1 MKIKNCLVW
10 QRAGWRGKCASA
22 DSLQLKVSAAQRKK
36 WPRFKI
42 PAHSSHTDMQNVLV
56 LHSMRTQRSATWP
69 CLDPPFPFF
78 SPHRYVGIS
87 GLIPPW
93 NVRCVFKMMHLILK
107 STSQEDPV
115 QDRWL
120 PGEPR
125 SSFHAR
131 ICARLSPSADR
142 DARWCALD
150 SLWSCDLTFLKDIS
164 GKRRRRLREPHI
176 MCRTC
181 DPGWRPLHLIRA
193 RLIKPPGGDDELRHQ
208 QDLSLF
214 FIIIIFWM
222 DYFPIPTLL
231 YLQIT

>member
-1 MKIKNCLVW
+1 
-10 QRAGWRGKCASA
+10 
-22 DSLQLKVSAAQRKK
+22 
-36 WPRFKI
+36 
-42 PAHSSHTDMQNVLV
+42 
-56 LHSMRTQRSATWP
+56 
-69 CLDPPFPFF
+69 
-78 SPHRYVGIS
+78 
-87 GLIPPW
+87 
-93 NVRCVFKMMHLILK
+93 MMHLILK

-120 PGEPR
+120 PREPL

-181 DPGWRPLHLIRA
+181 DPGWRPLHLFRA

-208 QDLSLF
+208 RDLSLYF
-214 FIIIIFWM
+214 IIIFWM

-231 YLQIT
+231 YLQITQMYFKWKQKLIGLFEKSSWLITKGHFNYGLSALFSVLFFSSLGAFSC